1 MERAAQPTGRPRENR
16 VDLAIRAA
24 ARELLAEVG
33 YARVTV
39 DAVATRAG
47 VGKAAIYRRHAT
59 KQEMLFAALVH
70 DASIQAPPDTGSL
83 RGDLTALAEV
93 IVGQLADPAGSGVVL
108 NLLAETANDPTLV
121 DRFTPAFIE
130 SQRAIITQLLER
142 ALARGELTALPDID
156 LVHAVLG
163 GTVMSWLFLL
173 RRDPWGLAE
182 RLAGVVCGMCGAVEG
197 S

>member
-1 MERAAQPTGRPRENR
+1 M
-16 VDLAIRAA
+16 DLAIAAA
-24 ARELLAEVG
+24 ARELLGEVG

-47 VGKAAIYRRHAT
+47 VGKAAIYRRHAS

-93 IVGQLADPAGSGVVL
+93 IIGQLANPAGSGVVL

-121 DRFTPAFIE
+121 DRFTPAFID
-130 SQRAIITQLLER
+130 SQRAVITELLER
-142 ALARGELTALPDID
+142 ALVRGELTALPDVD
-156 LVHAVLG
+156 LVHAVMG

-173 RRDPWGLAE
+173 RRDPRGLAE
-182 RLAGVVCGMCGAVEG
+182 KLAEVACGVCGAVG
-197 S
+197 GGGG